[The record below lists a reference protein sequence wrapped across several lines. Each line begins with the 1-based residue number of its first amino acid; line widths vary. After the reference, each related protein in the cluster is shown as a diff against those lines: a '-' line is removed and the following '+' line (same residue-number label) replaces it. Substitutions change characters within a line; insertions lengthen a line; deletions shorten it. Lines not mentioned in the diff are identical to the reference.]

1 MANYIELKSCR
12 STNDELYSL
21 ALGGAANGTILSA
34 ESQTGGKGTK
44 GRSFHSPKSGVYFS
58 VLLREISNENMLDI
72 TPLAAVAVSK
82 SLDGLFGTETKIK
95 KVNDIYLDGKKVC
108 GILTQAHSTGKNVD
122 FIIVGIGVNLFK
134 PEGGFPQE
142 LKDIA
147 GSVLETEK
155 VDKVL
160 KKEVIEKIGET
171 LIDGAAQIANQKFKE
186 EMYAYYG
193 DEKRAFVK

>member
-1 MANYIELKSCR
+1 M
-12 STNDELYSL
+12 
-21 ALGGAANGTILSA
+21 
-34 ESQTGGKGTK
+34 
-44 GRSFHSPKSGVYFS
+44 
-58 VLLREISNENMLDI
+58 
-72 TPLAAVAVSK
+72 
-82 SLDGLFGTETKIK
+82 
-95 KVNDIYLDGKKVC
+95 
-108 GILTQAHSTGKNVD
+108 TQAHSTGKNVD